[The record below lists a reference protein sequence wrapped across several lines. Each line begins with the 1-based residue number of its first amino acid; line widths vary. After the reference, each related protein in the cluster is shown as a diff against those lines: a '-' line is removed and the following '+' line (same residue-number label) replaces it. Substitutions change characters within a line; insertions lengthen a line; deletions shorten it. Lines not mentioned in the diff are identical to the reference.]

1 MTTTALRPPGATKSG
16 GGSLGTGAGW
26 RGGDRRGGDRR
37 GGGFGGLSTTTWT
50 DVGVLMGLS
59 VLAVV
64 GFEPAFG
71 HYAFVP
77 AALGGLIV
85 GGGAALVGRLF
96 RLSVPVTVLIA
107 LAAYFVL
114 GTPLALPSQATLAVL
129 PSIESLAGLVLGAVF
144 GWSDAVTLQAPLE
157 APPYVA
163 VIPYVATWLVGL
175 VTVSLASRWLAGT
188 RRTTL
193 RSGALLIAPVLLFLA
208 GILLGTRD
216 PYFAAVRGVLFAAVA
231 LVWLGWRRGRDA
243 AVVVQGDK
251 GLRTRKLVGSAIV
264 VVGAVVVGALVGG
277 VVAPAQASRFV
288 LRQEVTPPFDPL
300 DYPSPL
306 AGFRHYTKDLQK
318 TKLFTIT
325 GAREGDLVR
334 LATMDSYDGIVWSV
348 TDPEQQTDGSG
359 GFELLGSTI
368 PRPPLFTPGS
378 DSKATLTVDGYND
391 VWLPNLGYV
400 NSLHFDKYTGTDPT
414 TTVRVNRATGTTAV
428 TSGVKR
434 GLEYTITVTA
444 QKLPSDKQLARV
456 APATLE
462 MPPVS
467 NVPDIVASKAEE
479 FAGHSSSA
487 IQKLR
492 NIERSFKS
500 LGYLSHGRASDP
512 VPSRAGEGADRM
524 TDLLT
529 KEPMV
534 GDQEQYA
541 SAFAL
546 MARHLGY
553 PARVV
558 MGFAPKARAGSATAA
573 VTGDDVTAWAEV
585 AFDRVGWVPF
595 FPTPTKTDAPKDQ
608 TTKPKLQPQ
617 PQVRQPPRSN
627 PKAEDLLTPVKTKD
641 NNPKDKKSA
650 FELPGWVYWVAGI
663 IGIPLLAYFLPL
675 LIIAGLKRRRRRRR
689 RTTGPPHRQS
699 AGAWDEL
706 TDGYAELGFT
716 IPAKATRKQTAE
728 ALRAQLE
735 QQGLPQPAN
744 GFDTLANQV
753 DAAVFDG
760 SHVSDE
766 RVETTWA
773 AADAAVEQA
782 TRSAGWL
789 RARIA
794 SFRFH
799 RAEKRGGIRPRRTTG
814 SAGVPRA
821 VDVPPA
827 ADPA

>member
-1 MTTTALRPPGATKSG
+1 MTTTAMRRPRTAKPASASSGAV
-16 GGSLGTGAGW
+16 
-26 RGGDRRGGDRR
+26 DR
-37 GGGFGGLSTTTWT
+37 LSATTWT
-50 DVGVLMGLS
+50 DVGVLIGLA
-59 VLAVV
+59 VLAVI

-71 HYAFVP
+71 HYAFVQ

-85 GGGAALVGRLF
+85 GGGAALLGRLF
-96 RLSVPVTVLIA
+96 RFSVPVTVLIA

-114 GTPLALPSQATLAVL
+114 GTPLALPSQAMFAVL
-129 PSIESLAGLVLGAVF
+129 PSVESLSGLVLGAVF

-163 VIPYVATWLVGL
+163 VVPYVATWLVAL
-175 VTVSLASRWLAGT
+175 VTVSLATRWLPKT
-188 RRTTL
+188 RRTAL
-193 RSGALLIAPVLLFLA
+193 RASVLLIGPVLLFLA

-216 PYFAAVRGVLFAAVA
+216 PYFAAVRGVLFAGAA
-231 LVWLGWRRGRDA
+231 LIWLGWRRGRDA
-243 AVVVQGDK
+243 AVTVQKDR

-264 VVGAVVVGALVGG
+264 VVGAVVVGALVGS
-277 VVAPAQASRFV
+277 VTAPAQASRFV

-300 DYPSPL
+300 NYPSPL

-318 TKLFTIT
+318 TKLFTIA
-325 GAREGDLVR
+325 GAHDGDLVR
-334 LATMDSYDGIVWSV
+334 LATMDSYDGVVWSV
-348 TDPEQQTDGSG
+348 TDPQQQTDGSG

-368 PRPPLFTPGS
+368 PHPPLFTPGS
-378 DSKATLTVDGYND
+378 GSTARLTIDGYDD

-400 NSLHFDKYTGTDPT
+400 DRLSFDRYTGTDPT
-414 TTVRVNRATGTTAV
+414 TTVRVNTATGTTAV

-434 GLEYTITVTA
+434 GLAYTIGVTA
-444 QKLPSDKQLARV
+444 QKLPSDRQLARV
-456 APATLE
+456 APATIQ
-462 MPPVS
+462 MPPVT
-467 NVPDIVASKAEE
+467 NVPDVVASKADE
-479 FAGHSSSA
+479 FAGHSASA

-558 MGFAPKARAGSATAA
+558 MGFKPAVDGAGTAT
-573 VTGDDVTAWAEV
+573 VTGNDVTAWAEV
-585 AFDRVGWVPF
+585 AFQGVGWVPF

-627 PKAEDLLTPVKTKD
+627 PKADDLLTPVKTKD
-641 NNPKDKKSA
+641 NNPKPKKDA
-650 FELPGWVYWVAGI
+650 FELPGWVYLVAGI
-663 IGIPLLAYFLPL
+663 IGIPLLAYFVPF
-675 LIIAGLKRRRRRRR
+675 LIVAALKRRRRQRR
-689 RTTGPPHRQS
+689 RTTGPPDRRA

-706 TDGYAELGFT
+706 TDGLAELGFT
-716 IPAKATRKQTAE
+716 IPRRATRPQTAA
-728 ALRAQLE
+728 ALRAQSE
-735 QQGLPQPAN
+735 QQGLPQPEP
-744 GFDTLANQV
+744 GFDVLAHQV

-760 SHVSDE
+760 SQVSDE
-766 RVETTWA
+766 RVEGAWSAT
-773 AADAAVEQA
+773 DAAVEQA
-782 TRSAGWL
+782 TAKAGWL

-799 RAEKRGGIRPRRTTG
+799 RADRATRAQRRSASVVRRSAPRL
-814 SAGVPRA
+814 
-821 VDVPPA
+821 PPA
-827 ADPA
+827 AEVVAPPTFDPA